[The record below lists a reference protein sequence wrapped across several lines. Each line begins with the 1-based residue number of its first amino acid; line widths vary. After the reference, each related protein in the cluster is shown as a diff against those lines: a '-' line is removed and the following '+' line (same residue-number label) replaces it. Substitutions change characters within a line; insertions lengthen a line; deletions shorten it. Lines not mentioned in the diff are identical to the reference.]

1 MEVLKVKK
9 DKDNPDKD
17 DAKLRNYSQVLSDE
31 RLSDL
36 DVEVTSK
43 LIAGGDIS
51 LLEKDIN
58 DEDED
63 T

>member
-1 MEVLKVKK
+1 MEVLIVEI
-9 DKDNPDKD
+9 DKDNPNKD
-17 DAKLRNYSQVLSDE
+17 NSKLRNYSQVLSDE

-36 DVEVTSK
+36 DVEAASK
-43 LIAGGDIS
+43 LIAGGDIP

-58 DEDED
+58 DED